1 MSKWIVM
8 VDDDLDMHFIYQRV
22 FQRLGLVEDLKLFE
36 NGKSALEYLNANAHD
51 VKLIF
56 SDINMPVMD
65 GLELRSTINND
76 VDSPCRAIPFIY
88 LSTSAREKEVQ
99 AAYDLLVQGFF
110 QKGGTI
116 DELERIIRI
125 VVEYWGQCRV
135 PEPHSA
141 GIC

>member
-1 MSKWIVM
+1 MGKWIVM

-22 FQRLGLVEDLKLFE
+22 FQHLGLADELKLFE
-36 NGKSALEYLNANAHD
+36 NGKSALAYLNDNAHD

-56 SDINMPVMD
+56 SDLNMPVMD
-65 GLELRSTINND
+65 GLELRSAINND
-76 VDSPCRAIPFIY
+76 IDSPCRAIPFIY

-99 AAYDLLVQGFF
+99 AAYDLVVQGFF
-110 QKGGTI
+110 QKGATI
-116 DELERIIRI
+116 EELERIIRT

-141 GIC
+141 GIY